1 MWHVGDKDPGERGG
15 GGRVTAQGGGGPV
28 EVYRL
33 AQKAGRR
40 RQGDRRQKRRQT
52 PDPRA
57 SWRPQEESQERGS
70 VVERQV
76 RPKDVVV

>member
-1 MWHVGDKDPGERGG
+1 MWRVGDKDPGGRGG
-15 GGRVTAQGGGGPV
+15 GGRVTAQVGGGPV
-28 EVYRL
+28 EVNRL
-33 AQKAGRR
+33 AQKPAGHR
-40 RQGDRRQKRRQT
+40 RQGDRRQN

-70 VVERQV
+70 VVEHQV